1 MNKSQNGFASSEIN
15 GVGRGGEAQSEYVQG
30 GMNRYN
36 TVQDF
41 FKIEMENESLRD
53 QLYEV

>member
-15 GVGRGGEAQSEYVQG
+15 EVGRGGEAQSEYVQG

-36 TVQDF
+36 TV
-41 FKIEMENESLRD
+41 
-53 QLYEV
+53 